1 MTPKEFYEWAVENG
15 AEDYDIRIVDWMG
28 EYGFGYNLPGEDQLS
43 VNKLTEQITID
54 I

>member
-15 AEDYDIRIVDWMG
+15 AEDYDIRIDWMG
-28 EYGFGYNLPGEDQLS
+28 EYGFGYGLPGEDQLS
-43 VNKLTEQITID
+43 INKSAEQITID

>member
-15 AEDYDIRIVDWMG
+15 AEDYDIRIDWMD
-28 EYGFGYNLPGEDQLS
+28 EYRFGYDLPGEDQLS
-43 VNKLTEQITID
+43 INKSAKQITID